1 MRRLD
6 LKLNCAHSQF
16 KNDQKNET
24 EHDCG
29 IALRSRFPTCPLLNA
44 VYFPCSSY
52 LVISSQQNLLFYYE
66 SEHSVR
72 PIGAIFL
79 EGCYCERLLN
89 PPTGA
94 KDDMAEKIVSNIE
107 RQVINVY

>member
-1 MRRLD
+1 MQCRP
-6 LKLNCAHSQF
+6 
-16 KNDQKNET
+16 
-24 EHDCG
+24 
-29 IALRSRFPTCPLLNA
+29 IPLLILI
-44 VYFPCSSY
+44 PSP
-52 LVISSQQNLLFYYE
+52 QNLLFYYE

-94 KDDMAEKIVSNIE
+94 KDDMAEKIVSNIYCSTTE
-107 RQVINVY
+107 AKC